1 MPETQAI
8 PAPASVTAVR
18 LPPQNLQAEQSVIG
32 GLLLDNT
39 AFDKVADRIVSDD
52 FYRIEHRLIY
62 EAIVKL
68 SEEGKPAD
76 VVTVSECLTRI
87 GRLEKAGGISYVGSL
102 ANNTPSVA
110 NITAYAELVRD
121 AAVLRR
127 LISISNEITSAAYKP
142 DGRNAADILDHAEE
156 RIMEATDRN
165 RRSSGPQHVGG
176 LLSDAVDRIDVLYR
190 SELAYTGVPTGFRAL
205 DEITS
210 GLQPGDLVVVAGRP
224 SMGKTALAMGFAEYA
239 AINQSLPVAI
249 FSMEMS
255 GEQLVNRLLSSL
267 GQIDSN
273 RIRTGKLEPDDWP
286 RLTSAISI
294 LKDAKIFID
303 SASALTPLEVRSRA
317 RRLKMEHGLGLII
330 IDYIQLMGS
339 GVNEENRATEI
350 SNITRALKSL
360 AKELNVPVVALS
372 QLNRSVEQRGDKK
385 PVMSDLRES
394 GAIEQDADVILFIYR
409 DEVYNKSDENP
420 NRGYAD
426 IIIAKQRNGP
436 IGEVRLKFQGA
447 YTRFENTVNA
457 PWLPL

>member
-1 MPETQAI
+1 MPENNPT
-8 PAPASVTAVR
+8 PFPASVTAAR
-18 LPPQNLQAEQSVIG
+18 LPPQNIQAEQALVG
-32 GLLLDNT
+32 GLLLDNA
-39 AFDKVADRIVSDD
+39 AFDKVADRVVSDD
-52 FYRIEHRLIY
+52 FYRIEHRLIF
-62 EAIVKL
+62 EAITKL

-76 VVTVSECLTRI
+76 VVTVSEAISRTGKLD
-87 GRLEKAGGISYVGSL
+87 KAGGVAYIGSL
-102 ANNTPSVA
+102 ANNTPSAA
-110 NITAYAELVRD
+110 NITAYADLVHD

-127 LISISNEITSAAYKP
+127 LISISNEIVSSVYKP
-142 DGRNAADILDHAEE
+142 NGKNAGDILDHAEE
-156 RIMEATDRN
+156 RIMEATDRD
-165 RRSSGPQHVGG
+165 RRTSGPRRMSG
-176 LLSDAVDRIDVLYR
+176 LLSEAVDRIDVLSR
-190 SELAYTGVPTGFRAL
+190 TDSAYTGVPTGFHVL

-210 GLQPGDLVVVAGRP
+210 GLQPSDLVVVAGRP

-273 RIRTGKLEPDDWP
+273 RIRTGKLEPEDWP

-317 RRLKMEHGLGLII
+317 RRLKMEHGLGLVI

-339 GVNEENRATEI
+339 GVQEENRATEI

-372 QLNRSVEQRGDKK
+372 
-385 PVMSDLRES
+385 
-394 GAIEQDADVILFIYR
+394 
-409 DEVYNKSDENP
+409 
-420 NRGYAD
+420 
-426 IIIAKQRNGP
+426 
-436 IGEVRLKFQGA
+436 
-447 YTRFENTVNA
+447 
-457 PWLPL
+457 

>member
-1 MPETQAI
+1 MPENNPTPI
-8 PAPASVTAVR
+8 PASVTAAR
-18 LPPQNLQAEQSVIG
+18 LPPQNIQAEQALVG
-32 GLLLDNT
+32 GLLLDNA
-39 AFDKVADRIVSDD
+39 AFDKVADRVVSDD
-52 FYRIEHRLIY
+52 FYRIEHRLIF
-62 EAIVKL
+62 EAITHL

-76 VVTVSECLTRI
+76 VVTVSERLSRI
-87 GRLEKAGGISYVGSL
+87 GKLDKACGVSYIGSL
-102 ANNTPSVA
+102 ANNTPSAA
-110 NITAYAELVRD
+110 NITAYADLVHD

-127 LISISNEITSAAYKP
+127 LISISNDIISSVYKP
-142 DGRNAADILDHAEE
+142 NGKNAADILDHAEE
-156 RIMEATDRN
+156 RIMETTDRN
-165 RRSSGPQHVGG
+165 RRSSGPRRMSG
-176 LLSDAVDRIDVLYR
+176 LLSEAVDRIDVLSR
-190 SELAYTGVPTGFRAL
+190 NESAYTGVPTGFHVL
-205 DEITS
+205 DEMTS
-210 GLQPGDLVVVAGRP
+210 GLQQSDLVVVAGRP

-273 RIRTGKLEPDDWP
+273 RIRTGKLEPEDWP
-286 RLTSAISI
+286 RLTSAISL

-317 RRLKMEHGLGLII
+317 RRLKMEHGLGLVI

-339 GVNEENRATEI
+339 GVQEENRATEI

-447 YTRFENTVNA
+447 YTRFENTA
-457 PWLPL
+457 DPHS